1 MDMRSCADQQLSQQ
15 PHGLWKPGGQRVCR
29 SLFQFQASLLF
40 PSQSRCGQAVM
51 VELTGVLM
59 LYQLSYEAL
68 RPTMGLEPT
77 TSRLR

>member
-1 MDMRSCADQQLSQQ
+1 
-15 PHGLWKPGGQRVCR
+15 
-29 SLFQFQASLLF
+29 
-40 PSQSRCGQAVM
+40 M